1 MTAGAAT
8 TAGAGMTAGAATTAG
23 AARTDPLAPEL
34 EARLDE
40 VPGFAGRPRTV
51 ETLAGGLTNVNLK
64 VTTPDG
70 CFVARLSNDHGDLL
84 AIDREAE
91 YRNSLAAA
99 ESGMAPA
106 VVDYLPGRGVLVVAW
121 VDGTTYEPADV
132 REPANLPR
140 LADACRTLHA
150 GPAFANDFDMFRIHR
165 GYLTLVQ
172 DRGFRLPDRFVDF
185 QPQVERMEAALAVHP
200 NPPRPCNND
209 LLAANIIDAGDRLWL
224 IDWEY
229 AGNGDPA
236 FELGNVWSESN
247 LSLEQLEELVTRYYG
262 EPRPDQVARARLLGV
277 MSKYGWTLW
286 GSIQDSIS
294 DLDFDFWGWAME
306 KYDRAVEEFDGPDFE
321 TLLDTVAAGP
331 R

>member
-1 MTAGAAT
+1 MTE
-8 TAGAGMTAGAATTAG
+8 
-23 AARTDPLAPEL
+23 PLAPEV

-40 VPGFAGRPRTV
+40 VPRFAGRPRTV
-51 ETLAGGLTNVNLK
+51 EALTGGLTNINLK
-64 VTTPDG
+64 VTTPEG
-70 CFVARLSNDHGDLL
+70 CYVARLSNDHGDLL

-91 YRNSLAAA
+91 YRNSVAAA

-121 VDGTTYEPADV
+121 VDGRTYEPADV

-140 LADACRTLHA
+140 LADACRTLHS
-150 GPAFANDFDMFRIHR
+150 GPRFANDFDMFTIQR
-165 GYLTLVQ
+165 GYLALVQ
-172 DRGFRLPDRFVDF
+172 ERGFRLPDRFVEF
-185 QPQVERMEAALAVHP
+185 QPQIHRMEAALAVHP
-200 NPPRPCNND
+200 NPSLPCNND

-247 LSLEQLEELVTRYYG
+247 LSLDQLEELVTRYHG
-262 EPRPDQVARARLLGV
+262 VPRPDQVARARLLGV

-294 DLDFDFWGWAME
+294 DLDFDFWEWAME
-306 KYDRAVEEFDGPDFE
+306 KYDRAVEEFDGPEFDA
-321 TLLDTVAAGP
+321 LLDQAAAGP